1 MSDGPPE
8 PLRGGKL
15 ALTAV
20 ALALGTFMQVL
31 DLTIANV
38 SLPTIAGNLGV
49 SPDTSTWIITS
60 FAVAN
65 GISLPLTGW
74 LMQRYGVV
82 RIFIL
87 SVLVFTLAS
96 LLCGLA
102 WNLGSLVVFRVI
114 QGAGSGPMVPGS
126 QALLLSIFPQEKR
139 GTGLGIWSL
148 TTLFGPIV
156 GPLLGGYISDNYHW
170 SWIFLINVPVGIF
183 VTIVIWR
190 MLRSHEAPTRKL
202 PIDSIGLILLIV
214 WAGSLQIML
223 DQGKNADWFHDPT
236 IVVMAALAA
245 VGFAAW
251 LIWELTDAH
260 PIVDLSLVRDRN
272 FLLGS
277 IGLCIGFGIYFGNIV
292 LLPLWLQTQ
301 LGYTATWAGLA
312 VAPSGIV
319 AVILTPGITRLMAK
333 IDVRWVASMSYIA
346 LAVAYFMRAGYT
358 TEVSFNEVLLGS
370 AVQGIG
376 AGAFFLSLLTILL
389 DRIPTNQLPAAG
401 GLSNFARIICSAF
414 AASIVTTAWDRRE
427 ALHQSRLVESATAN
441 APSYLETIRQL
452 GHLGLSGAR
461 ADAWIDR
468 QVTGQAYLM
477 STTDLYW
484 LFGILTA
491 SMLLLIWATRR
502 PSIGKPAVAGGE

>member
-1 MSDGPPE
+1 MTDDQPE
-8 PLRGGKL
+8 PLRGVAL
-15 ALTAV
+15 AITAV

-65 GISLPLTGW
+65 GISVPLTGW
-74 LMQRYGVV
+74 LMGRYGVV
-82 RIFIL
+82 RIFMI
-87 SVLVFTLAS
+87 SVLTFTVAS
-96 LLCGLA
+96 FLCGMA
-102 WNLGSLVVFRVI
+102 WSLSSLVFFRVI

-148 TTLFGPIV
+148 TTLFGPIA

-183 VTIVIWR
+183 VTVVVWR
-190 MLRSHEAPTRKL
+190 MLRAQETPTRKL
-202 PIDSIGLILLIV
+202 PIDRIGLILLIV
-214 WAGSLQIML
+214 WAGSLQMML
-223 DQGKNADWFHDPT
+223 DQGKDADWFHDPM
-236 IVVMAALAA
+236 IVVMAVLAG

-260 PIVDLSLVRDRN
+260 PIVDLSLTKNRN
-272 FLLGS
+272 FLLGT
-277 IGLCIGFGIYFGNIV
+277 IGLCLGFGIYFGNIV

-312 VAPSGIV
+312 VAPSGIT
-319 AVILTPGITRLMAK
+319 AVILTPLITRLMAK
-333 IDVRWVASMSYIA
+333 IDIRWVASMSFIA
-346 LAVAYFMRAGYT
+346 LAVSYFMRAGYT
-358 TEVSFNEVLLGS
+358 TEVSFNTVMLGS
-370 AVQGIG
+370 IVQGIG

-389 DRIPTNQLPAAG
+389 NDIPTDQLPAAG

-414 AASIVTTAWDRRE
+414 SASIVTTLWDRRE
-427 ALHQSRLVESATAN
+427 AFHQSRLVESATAN
-441 APSYLETIRQL
+441 APAYVETIRQL
-452 GHLGLSGAR
+452 GRLGITGTR
-461 ADAWIDR
+461 ADGVIDR
-468 QVTGQAYLM
+468 LISSQSYLM

-484 LFGILTA
+484 VFGILTGG
-491 SMLLLIWATRR
+491 MLLLIWATHRAR
-502 PSIGKPAVAGGE
+502 GGHAAAAME